1 MVTAIMQSG
10 AVVTPF
16 VAFQFYGYYQ
26 HCDPSVGS
34 VEELRPWC
42 TARLPYLYGF
52 VQKHYWWV
60 LVADCGFYPS
70 NERSDIIFEKLIIRS
85 SLSCFVDLNLK
96 NGETLRTYGD
106 PLLLTVDKVML

>member
-34 VEELRPWC
+34 VEDVRPWC

-60 LVADCGFYPS
+60 LVANCGFYPS
-70 NERSDIIFEKLIIRS
+70 NERSDIIFEELIIRS

-96 NGETLRTYGD
+96 NGETLSTYGD
-106 PLLLTVDKVML
+106 PASFSRFCF